1 MENKMK
7 KIILM
12 ATAVLMLSSMALGQ
26 GSRMGTASST
36 QIQVVQGAR
45 YLSGGGA
52 AANAVGMDAVY
63 WNPAGLALTENGV
76 DAIFSNRQYIAEID
90 NNFFGVSV
98 DFIGMKMGV
107 SVRTF
112 NIGDIDETTVF
123 QPDGT
128 GQVFTPNFSIL
139 GATASK
145 RLSDNTSVGINANF
159 IRESFGRVAAS
170 GMAFDLGVQYKS
182 LAGMEGLDAG
192 FVLRNFGQPVKYDGE
207 GLGVA
212 ATAVDGDR
220 PVEYYKIDAAAYDL
234 PFAFDMGLSYNIAGA
249 NLGFTYTSNYYT
261 TDEIKF
267 KASYDVG
274 LVAVAVGFQQSSVA
288 KDQDVMGQDTQKID
302 AVESSWYVN
311 PSDGVSFGA
320 SLNLSQF
327 TGMNMVLDYAM
338 LPMADFDANQV
349 IALRIG
355 F

>member
-1 MENKMK
+1 MK

-12 ATAVLMLSSMALGQ
+12 ATAVLMLSSLALGQ

-63 WNPAGLALTENGV
+63 WNPAGLALSENGV

-112 NIGDIDETTVF
+112 NIGDINETTVF

>member
-1 MENKMK
+1 MEYKMN

-12 ATAVLMLSSMALGQ
+12 TTAALLLSSMALGQ

-52 AANAVGMDAVY
+52 AANAEGMDAVY
-63 WNPAGLALTENGV
+63 WNPAGLALSANGV
-76 DAIFSNRQYIAEID
+76 DVIFSNRQYIADID
-90 NNFFGVSV
+90 NNYFGISV
-98 DFIGMKMGV
+98 DLLGMKVGT

-112 NIGDIDETTVF
+112 NIGDINETTVF

-139 GATASK
+139 GVTGSK
-145 RLSDNTSVGINANF
+145 KLSENTSVGINANY

-170 GMAFDLGVQYKS
+170 GMAFDLGVQYKT

-212 ATAVDGDR
+212 AEAVDGDR
-220 PVEYYKIDAAAYDL
+220 PVEYYKLDAAAYDL
-234 PFAFDMGLSYNIAGA
+234 PFAFDMALSYNIAGA
-249 NLGFTYTSNYYT
+249 NLGLTYTSNYYA
-261 TDEIKF
+261 TDETKF
-267 KASYDVG
+267 KASYDLG
-274 LVAVAVGFQQSSVA
+274 LAAVSIGFQQSAAA
-288 KDQDVMGQDTQKID
+288 KDQAVMGENEQEIA
-302 AVESSWYVN
+302 AVKSTWYEN
-311 PSDGVSFGA
+311 PSDGVSFGV

-327 TGMNMVLDYAM
+327 TGMNMVIDYAL
-338 LPMADFDANQV
+338 LPAGDFGTNQV

-355 F
+355 L

>member
-1 MENKMK
+1 MK

-12 ATAVLMLSSMALGQ
+12 VTAVLMLNSLALGQ

-63 WNPAGLALTENGV
+63 WNPAGLALSENGV
-76 DAIFSNRQYIAEID
+76 DAIFSNRQYIADID
-90 NNFFGVSV
+90 NNYFGIAV
-98 DFIGMKMGV
+98 DFLGMKMAT

-112 NIGDIDETTVF
+112 NIGDINETTVF

-145 RLSDNTSVGINANF
+145 RLSDNTSVGINANY

-182 LAGMEGLDAG
+182 LAGMEGIDAG
-192 FVLRNFGQPVKYDGE
+192 FLLGNFGHPVKYDGE
-207 GLGVA
+207 DLGVA

-220 PVEYYKIDAAAYDL
+220 PV
-234 PFAFDMGLSYNIAGA
+234 
-249 NLGFTYTSNYYT
+249 
-261 TDEIKF
+261 
-267 KASYDVG
+267 
-274 LVAVAVGFQQSSVA
+274 
-288 KDQDVMGQDTQKID
+288 
-302 AVESSWYVN
+302 
-311 PSDGVSFGA
+311 
-320 SLNLSQF
+320 
-327 TGMNMVLDYAM
+327 
-338 LPMADFDANQV
+338 
-349 IALRIG
+349 
-355 F
+355 

>member
-1 MENKMK
+1 MK

-63 WNPAGLALTENGV
+63 WNPAGLALSENGV

-212 ATAVDGDR
+212 ASAVDGDR

>member
-1 MENKMK
+1 
-7 KIILM
+7 M

-36 QIQVVQGAR
+36 QLQVVQGAR

-63 WNPAGLALTENGV
+63 WNPAGLALSENGV
-76 DAIFSNRQYIAEID
+76 DAIFSNRQYIADID

-112 NIGDIDETTVF
+112 NIGDINETTVF

-145 RLSDNTSVGINANF
+145 RLSDNTSVGINANY

-212 ATAVDGDR
+212 ASAVDGDR
-220 PVEYYKIDAAAYDL
+220 PVEYYKVDAAAYDL

-338 LPMADFDANQV
+338 LPAGDFGTNQV
-349 IALRIG
+349 IALRVG

>member
-1 MENKMK
+1 MK

-63 WNPAGLALTENGV
+63 WNPAGLALSENGV

-112 NIGDIDETTVF
+112 NIGDISETTVF

>member
-36 QIQVVQGAR
+36 QLQVVQGAR

-63 WNPAGLALTENGV
+63 WNPAGLALSENGV

-112 NIGDIDETTVF
+112 NIGDINETTVF

-145 RLSDNTSVGINANF
+145 RLSDNTSVGINANY

-212 ATAVDGDR
+212 ASAVDGDR
-220 PVEYYKIDAAAYDL
+220 PVEYYKVDAAAYDL

-249 NLGFTYTSNYYT
+249 NLGLTYTSNYYT
-261 TDEIKF
+261 TDETKF

>member
-1 MENKMK
+1 MK

-63 WNPAGLALTENGV
+63 WNPAGLALSENGV
-76 DAIFSNRQYIAEID
+76 DAIFSNRQYIADID
-90 NNFFGVSV
+90 NNYFGVSV

-112 NIGDIDETTVF
+112 NIGDISETTVF

-145 RLSDNTSVGINANF
+145 RLSDNTSVGINANY

>member
-1 MENKMK
+1 MK

-36 QIQVVQGAR
+36 QLQVVQGAR

-63 WNPAGLALTENGV
+63 WNPAGLALSENGV

-112 NIGDIDETTVF
+112 NIGDINETTVF

-145 RLSDNTSVGINANF
+145 RLSDNTSVGINANY

-192 FVLRNFGQPVKYDGE
+192 FVLRNFGQPVKYGGE

-212 ATAVDGDR
+212 AEAVDGDR

>member
-1 MENKMK
+1 
-7 KIILM
+7 M

-63 WNPAGLALTENGV
+63 WNPAGLALSENGV

-145 RLSDNTSVGINANF
+145 RLSDNTSVGINANY

>member
-1 MENKMK
+1 MK

-12 ATAVLMLSSMALGQ
+12 ATAVLILSSMALGQ

-63 WNPAGLALTENGV
+63 WNPAGLALSENGV

-90 NNFFGVSV
+90 NKFFGVSV

-234 PFAFDMGLSYNIAGA
+234 PFTFDMGLSYNIAGA